1 MSLKSGLIIIL
12 LIFCYKITGQKLYN
26 VEGFITDKN
35 TREALIGAN
44 VYIHKLNKGVVSD
57 EKGFYS
63 LSAPNG
69 TYLVTV
75 SLIGYKTDT
84 IQIEINNNAIFNFEL
99 IEIAYDIESV
109 IFKGEKNK
117 NIDNTDIGT
126 IKLNSKDFNT
136 IPTLFGEKDPVKI
149 LQLTPGIQSSKEGFG
164 GIYIRGGG
172 PDQNLFLLDDAIAYN
187 PSHLFGFF
195 SVFNSDIIDNL
206 KVVKA
211 GMPAEY
217 GNRLA
222 SVIEINTIDGDYN
235 KTHSSASIGLL
246 SSKALINGPIIK
258 EKISYYLAAR
268 RTYIDL
274 LLRPFKKQLENSSS
288 FFSTSLYYFYDLNGK
303 ISYKLNLKNTI
314 TITGY
319 MGNDNYDFKRKTYNF
334 NSNID
339 WGNKLASLKW
349 NHVFN
354 ENFYMKNVISAT
366 AYNFGFLGNQTTY
379 GFEVNS
385 YIQNYS
391 AKNKFTLL
399 KNNHLFIFGAEY
411 TRHKVRPT
419 EQYAHLNETKINFS
433 DQNIYFGNEMAFFAS
448 DNFEY
453 RKLRFNLG
461 IRFTNY
467 TQVGPFE
474 KYITDF
480 EGNIEDSIVFI
491 KNEKIKNYKH
501 FEPRISIR
509 YLLNDI
515 SSLKIAYTQNYQY
528 IHISPISTVSL
539 PTDIWILSTKI
550 INPQNGVQVSGGYYR
565 NITCMQ
571 NQFEFSLE
579 AYYKNFK
586 NLIEFTRNV
595 FNEYSET
602 VEDRLYFGKGESYGT
617 EIFLKKN
624 TGSIKGW
631 IGYTLSKSLR
641 QFDEINFGNP
651 FHAKYDRPHDF
662 SVLGTYTL
670 KENLNFSAVFVYATG
685 NAYTIPISR
694 YLIEGNLVNLY
705 GEINSFRLPP
715 YHRLDVS
722 LTYKKYNN
730 NKEITWDFSIYNLY
744 NHKNPYY
751 AYYEIKGS
759 ADDNYIEVSPKI
771 VTLFPI
777 LPSISWSIKF

>member
-1 MSLKSGLIIIL
+1 
-12 LIFCYKITGQKLYN
+12 
-26 VEGFITDKN
+26 
-35 TREALIGAN
+35 
-44 VYIHKLNKGVVSD
+44 
-57 EKGFYS
+57 
-63 LSAPNG
+63 
-69 TYLVTV
+69 
-75 SLIGYKTDT
+75 
-84 IQIEINNNAIFNFEL
+84 
-99 IEIAYDIESV
+99 
-109 IFKGEKNK
+109 
-117 NIDNTDIGT
+117 
-126 IKLNSKDFNT
+126 
-136 IPTLFGEKDPVKI
+136 
-149 LQLTPGIQSSKEGFG
+149 
-164 GIYIRGGG
+164 
-172 PDQNLFLLDDAIAYN
+172 
-187 PSHLFGFF
+187 
-195 SVFNSDIIDNL
+195 
-206 KVVKA
+206 
-211 GMPAEY
+211 
-217 GNRLA
+217 
-222 SVIEINTIDGDYN
+222 
-235 KTHSSASIGLL
+235 
-246 SSKALINGPIIK
+246 
-258 EKISYYLAAR
+258 
-268 RTYIDL
+268 
-274 LLRPFKKQLENSSS
+274 
-288 FFSTSLYYFYDLNGK
+288 
-303 ISYKLNLKNTI
+303 
-314 TITGY
+314 
-319 MGNDNYDFKRKTYNF
+319 
-334 NSNID
+334 
-339 WGNKLASLKW
+339 
-349 NHVFN
+349 
-354 ENFYMKNVISAT
+354 MKNVISAT

-411 TRHKVRPT
+411 TRYKVRPT